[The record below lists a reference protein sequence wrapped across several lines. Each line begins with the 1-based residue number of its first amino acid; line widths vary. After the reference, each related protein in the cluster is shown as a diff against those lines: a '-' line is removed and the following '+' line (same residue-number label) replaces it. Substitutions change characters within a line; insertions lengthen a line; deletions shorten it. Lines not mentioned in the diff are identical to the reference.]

1 MFSCLPNSNSMAP
14 SMPATMVANRYS
26 VDVSNDMGSPE
37 RV

>member
-1 MFSCLPNSNSMAP
+1 
-14 SMPATMVANRYS
+14 MPATIVANRYS